1 MKKLIILISL
11 LLPAFSGLA
20 QPFQSSLTGSVV
32 KTTNHDFSQKSV
44 GLTIK
49 DFRYIPDAELYSEEN
64 GYFEAAK
71 TNAGVAMLSSA
82 IIPGSG
88 QALNGKWGRAA
99 TYFLVD
105 VASILY
111 YVNRN
116 NTAKRNE
123 RAYERY
129 ANENWSVLAYGQWLV
144 AYSRA
149 NNIQNG
155 YDDPGGLQDQVFGKD
170 PGWGNTPNDWGE
182 VVLKDIRAVEVRTPF
197 FFPDGPGSN
206 FSHVVQDYGSQQY
219 YELMSKY
226 YQFVPGWKD
235 FYESNLDLYSNPEA
249 NTNQFRYLWNPSMGS
264 AMFNRG
270 TFLAA
275 EFNDNYRQAG
285 NILKIMLL
293 NHVVSAFDAY
303 FTVTLKNSKIETQA
317 NLLRQES
324 FSVTWHF

>member
-1 MKKLIILISL
+1 MKKLILF
-11 LLPAFSGLA
+11 FSFLFPVASSWA
-20 QPFQSSLTGSVV
+20 QPLQSPLTGSVIIYEQSHSEHS
-32 KTTNHDFSQKSV
+32 NI
-44 GLTIK
+44 LTIE
-49 DFRYIPDAELYSEEN
+49 DFRYIPETGFSSKNN
-64 GYFEAAK
+64 GFVETSR
-71 TNAGVAMLSSA
+71 TNAGLAMLSSA

-99 TYFLVD
+99 AYFLVD
-105 VASILY
+105 VAGILY

-129 ANENWSVLAYGQWLV
+129 ANREWSVLAYAQWLV
-144 AYSRA
+144 AYSEA
-149 NNIQNG
+149 NNINNG
-155 YDDPGGLQDQVFGKD
+155 FSDLASNIAGKD
-170 PGWGNTPNDWGE
+170 PDFQNTTNDWDK
-182 VVLKDIRAVEVRTPF
+182 VNLATIHRVEVQTPF
-197 FFPDGPGSN
+197 IYPDRVGSN

-226 YQFVPGWKD
+226 YQFVPGWSD
-235 FYESNLDLYSNPEA
+235 FYKSNSSFYEDPIA
-249 NTNQFRYLWNPSMGS
+249 NQNQFQYSWTAAMGTPL
-264 AMFNRG
+264 FNRG

-303 FTVTLKNSKIETQA
+303 FTVKLKNSRIETQA
-317 NLLRQES
+317 NLMRQES
-324 FSVTWHF
+324 LSVTWHF